1 MLSEKIGIDNIDC
14 MIMDLIQKDP
24 SLTHA
29 QIADF
34 VNRSQPTIGSRIR
47 RLQKLGVLKYQA
59 GITLK
64 NKNICSARVDIQT
77 NKPEAAFNMIK
88 NCPFMLNAFILSGDM
103 NISIIIV
110 AVNYRVLEQIINYH
124 FRKNPVVS
132 KVNMEVIVDVAE
144 DLVLPLQFNIEHT
157 KYCPVCN
164 DSVKQERK
172 ILDS

>member
-1 MLSEKIGIDNIDC
+1 
-14 MIMDLIQKDP
+14 
-24 SLTHA
+24 
-29 QIADF
+29 
-34 VNRSQPTIGSRIR
+34 
-47 RLQKLGVLKYQA
+47 
-59 GITLK
+59 
-64 NKNICSARVDIQT
+64 
-77 NKPEAAFNMIK
+77 
-88 NCPFMLNAFILSGDM
+88 MLNAFILSGDM